1 MNDFD
6 EQLSLGNRTD
16 EEIAD
21 FLESLG
27 DIEGAREMREAGIRA
42 QSMAR
47 LLGKPWIHTS
57 HVFGYIEEG
66 CRSEARA
73 PIMSALAAAPDR
85 SLVGSQIKVTLDA
98 FQIAEYPGFGQHT
111 VLFDFKGRDQ
121 AGDEAQ
127 DLQYASV
134 LTINDYDRAA
144 VNGVPIFT
152 GLTVPPDGLSFKAKT
167 ILVASKGDQALIDAL
182 QSSVFQDGL
191 KLMGHLQPALP
202 QLVSLVGGITQNL
215 LKRRK
220 NEQIQLFD
228 LGLDFSESRTSAR
241 LRRGSYVVV
250 QVPGASMWRWES
262 WAFDQHTMSV
272 VDADGKPAPYN
283 TIVFGVTQSGSSEAR
298 SALREEGRV
307 ALKATKHASG

>member
-1 MNDFD
+1 MSDFD
-6 EQLSLGNRTD
+6 EQLSLAHRTD

-27 DIEGAREMREAGIRA
+27 DLNGARELREAVVRG
-42 QSMAR
+42 QGLAR
-47 LLGKPWIHTS
+47 LLGKPWTHTS
-57 HVFGYIEEG
+57 HVFGYIEHG
-66 CRSEARA
+66 RPSTVRV
-73 PIMSALAAAPDR
+73 PIKPAFAAEPDP
-85 SLVGSQIKVTLDA
+85 SLIGSQIKVTLDA
-98 FQIAEYPGFGQHT
+98 FQVAEYPGSGQHT

-134 LTINDYDRAA
+134 LTINDHDRAA

-167 ILVASKGDQALIDAL
+167 ILVASKSDQALIDAL

-191 KLMGHLQPALP
+191 KLMGKLQPALP

-215 LKRRK
+215 LKRSK

-228 LGLDFSESRTSAR
+228 LGLDFSDSRTSAR

-262 WAFDQHTMSV
+262 WSFDQHTMGV

-283 TIVFGVTQSGSSEAR
+283 VIVFGVTQSGSSEAR
-298 SALREEGRV
+298 SGLREEGRA
-307 ALKATKHASG
+307 ALEAAKPAI

>member
-1 MNDFD
+1 MSDFD

-21 FLESLG
+21 YLESLG
-27 DIEGAREMREAGIRA
+27 DLDGAHDLREAGVRG
-42 QSMAR
+42 QGLAR
-47 LLGKPWIHTS
+47 LLGKPWTHTS

-66 CRSEARA
+66 KPSADRVQIRSAF
-73 PIMSALAAAPDR
+73 AADPDR
-85 SLVGSQIKVTLDA
+85 TLIGTQIKVTLDA

-134 LTINDYDRAA
+134 LQINDQDRAA
-144 VNGVPIFT
+144 VSGVPIFT
-152 GLTVPPDGLSFKAKT
+152 GLTVPPDGLSFRAKT
-167 ILVASKGDQALIDAL
+167 ILVASKSDQALIDAL

-191 KLMGHLQPALP
+191 KLMGKLQPALP
-202 QLVSLVGGITQNL
+202 QLVGLVSGVTQNL

-220 NEQIQLFD
+220 NAQIQLFD

-250 QVPGASMWRWES
+250 QVPAVSMWRWES
-262 WAFDQHTMSV
+262 WHFDPHTSSV
-272 VDADGKPAPYN
+272 VDADGKLAPYN
-283 TIVFGVTQSGSSEAR
+283 TIVFAVTKSGSTDAR
-298 SALREEGRV
+298 SAMLEESRD
-307 ALKATKHASG
+307 ALKATKRVA